1 MLPLLQIII
10 FTYDFGSLKYYIF
23 LPRFRPGRL
32 QQWIVSLSVFA
43 SVGRVE
49 SLSIR
54 LVSREVRGEGVD

>member
-1 MLPLLQIII
+1 M
-10 FTYDFGSLKYYIF
+10 YYIF
-23 LPRFRPGRL
+23 FPDFILYRP
-32 QQWIVSLSVFA
+32 QQRIVSLSVFA